1 MTRPPVHQSRI
12 NGLITSCVVHGVVM
26 AGAVFLT
33 TASARIEGAVLVECV
48 VQPSGTCARL
58 RVVRSLDPR
67 LGLDEQALRAA
78 AGWRFSPGTRL
89 GEPVAVVVTIQLGFF
104 IH

>member
-33 TASARIEGAVLVECV
+33 TVSARIEGA
-48 VQPSGTCARL
+48 
-58 RVVRSLDPR
+58 
-67 LGLDEQALRAA
+67 DEQALRAA

-89 GEPVAVVVTIQLGFF
+89 GKPVAVVVTIQLGFF

>member
-48 VQPSGTCARL
+48 VQPSGTC
-58 RVVRSLDPR
+58 
-67 LGLDEQALRAA
+67 GLDEQALRAA

-89 GEPVAVVVTIQLGFF
+89 GKPVAVVVTIQLGFF